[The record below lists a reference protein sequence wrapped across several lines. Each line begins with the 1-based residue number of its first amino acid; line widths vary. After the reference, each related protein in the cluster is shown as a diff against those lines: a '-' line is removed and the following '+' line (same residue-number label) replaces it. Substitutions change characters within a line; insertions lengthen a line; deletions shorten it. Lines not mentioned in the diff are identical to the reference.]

1 MNNLKL
7 KIKHSKLISWF
18 AVSKMDE
25 GVLNIMEKLQN
36 RETK

>member
-1 MNNLKL
+1 VIPSK
-7 KIKHSKLISWF
+7 KHFGIVYKKWF

-25 GVLNIMEKLQN
+25 SVLNIMEKLQN